1 MEGID
6 FAGKTGT
13 AQVVSHSA
21 GMTSLG
27 VGKERANAWFVGMA
41 PRRNPDIAVAVLW
54 EHGGWGAGSA
64 PVAAQI
70 INAFVTKQR
79 KRENNIRIAEK
90 PPASTPAPPGQP
102 TAQATFAPA
111 APKSAEVSN

>member
-1 MEGID
+1 
-6 FAGKTGT
+6 
-13 AQVVSHSA
+13 
-21 GMTSLG
+21 
-27 VGKERANAWFVGMA
+27 MA

-79 KRENNIRIAEK
+79 KRENNIKIAETAPAATQTAVT
-90 PPASTPAPPGQP
+90 PPASVP
-102 TAQATFAPA
+102 PA
-111 APKSAEVSN
+111 AAATPN